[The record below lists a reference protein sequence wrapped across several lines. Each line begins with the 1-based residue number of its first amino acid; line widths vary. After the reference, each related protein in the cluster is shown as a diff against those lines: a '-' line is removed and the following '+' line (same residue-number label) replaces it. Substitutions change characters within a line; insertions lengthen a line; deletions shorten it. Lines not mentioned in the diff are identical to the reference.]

1 MTTKQIKNWK
11 ELTELI
17 NEVDPIEN
25 TIILSGWIVN
35 LGNKKNKYKKLFFSV
50 VPTNIVSPI
59 AISSDYE
66 QSEE

>member
-17 NEVDPIEN
+17 NEVDPVEN

-35 LGNKKNKYKKLFFSV
+35 IGRQKNKFKTLFFSV
-50 VPTNIVSPI
+50 VPTDVVRPI
-59 AISSDYE
+59 DIAGEHE
-66 QSEE
+66 QSES